1 MISYIDVYKWQYFA
15 LITNDT
21 CPNYNLSGNI
31 DPRRTPTGNKNGQE
45 MFLINVCGDPRGQI
59 FLSLRREAIPR

>member
-1 MISYIDVYKWQYFA
+1 M
-15 LITNDT
+15 T
-21 CPNYNLSGNI
+21 CPNYNLSGNR